1 MTLFA
6 ELTTALERA
15 AATRGRNDRVR
26 ILADCLKALSPDEI
40 APAVNLMLGRGPG
53 VKTGVSWASLMG
65 AARAAFGE
73 VEIDGSDADGYVD
86 AGEVVRRLARSG
98 GGPIEERT
106 SVRHVQDTFLA
117 VAQAR
122 GRREK
127 ERLLADLL
135 RSATPDEA
143 AWIARNAVGEMRTGA
158 QEGLLLEAIAAA
170 SGQPPAAIRRALIG
184 ASDVAALA
192 EAALLDGDGLA
203 AYGVRIGAPVP
214 PMLADTA
221 ETLRDAYMQLGGR
234 LALEWKLDGAR
245 VQIHKDRDRV
255 QLWSRRM
262 TDVTARLPDV
272 VETARRGLRAERAI
286 VEGEVIVLGPDG
298 RPIAFQDVM
307 RRWLRQLDA
316 EGAASQRPATVYL
329 FDCLYAEGDPVL
341 DRPYAERWAALERL
355 RGELPT
361 MPRIV
366 VEGEPGEPP
375 AAELARAERFYEQA
389 VAAGHEGLMA
399 KSLDAPYAPGRRGAY
414 WLKVKAE
421 TTLDLAIIGADW
433 GTGRRHRWLSNY
445 HLACRDERT
454 GDYLSVGETFKGL
467 TDAEF
472 EQMTARLLALK
483 QGQRGGY
490 VAVKPE
496 VVVEVKFNGVQ
507 RSTRLPSGVA
517 LRFARITRI
526 RDDKRPEEVEPLS
539 RMRELLPEQG

>member
-1 MTLFA
+1 MTTPFA
-6 ELTTALERA
+6 DVTTALERA

-26 ILADCLKALSPDEI
+26 ILADCLKALGPDEV

-53 VKTGVSWASLMG
+53 VRTGVSWSSLMV

-73 VEIDGSDADGYVD
+73 VEAASSDADGYVD
-86 AGEVVRRLARSG
+86 AGEVVRRLARTSG
-98 GGPIEERT
+98 APIEQRA
-106 SVRHVQDTFLA
+106 SVRHVHDTFLA
-117 VAQAR
+117 VAQTR

-127 ERLLADLL
+127 ERLLAELL

-158 QEGLLLEAIAAA
+158 QEGLLIEAIAAA
-170 SGQPPAAIRRALIG
+170 AGRPPAAVRRALIG

-192 EAALLDGDGLA
+192 EAALRDGGAGLA
-203 AYGVRIGAPVP
+203 DLGVRLGAPVP
-214 PMLADTA
+214 PMLAETA
-221 ETLRDAYMQLGGR
+221 ESLREAYRQLGGR
-234 LALEWKLDGAR
+234 MALEWKLDGAR
-245 VQIHKDRDRV
+245 VQIHKDGQAI

-272 VETARRGLRAERAI
+272 VEQARRGLRAERAI
-286 VEGEVIVLGPDG
+286 VEGEVIVLGADG
-298 RPIAFQDVM
+298 RPIPFQDVM

-316 EGAASQRPATVYL
+316 AGAATERPATVYL
-329 FDCLYAEGDPVL
+329 FDCLYAEGEPVL
-341 DRPYAERWAALERL
+341 DRPYAERWAALEAL
-355 RGELPT
+355 RGELPA
-361 MPRIV
+361 MPRLV

-375 AAELARAERFYEQA
+375 ADALARAQRFYDEA
-389 VAAGHEGLMA
+389 IAAGHEGLMA
-399 KSLDAPYAPGRRGAY
+399 KSLDAPYAPGRRGAN

-472 EQMTARLLALK
+472 EQMTGRLLALE

-490 VAVKPE
+490 VAVRPE

-526 RDDKRPEEVEPLS
+526 RDDKRVEEVEPLS
-539 RMRELLPEQG
+539 RMRGLLPA